1 MVEACVK
8 QWGTGLSLSI
18 DYDSPTALRRFLDE
32 RGFGMQK
39 KFGQNFLINR
49 NARERLVDALGAE
62 PGETVWEVGPGLGA
76 MTAILLERGLSMTA
90 FEIDRGFAAA
100 LRECFGELDS
110 FRLVEGDALK
120 TWPVEQRER
129 GLGRYFFGN
138 LPYNIA
144 AVLIAS
150 FIESGAYF
158 DRAVVTVQKEV
169 AKRMAAKAGDEDYSS
184 FSVLCASA
192 YAVRPLLTLKPA
204 SFYPAPNVD
213 SAAVAMD
220 RLSASAPGAASRYF
234 RPLVRALFSSRRKTV
249 RNNLE
254 TFASAALGS
263 AAPGAKPSASGELAA
278 AALSAA
284 GIDGKLRAERLS
296 FEEFAALA
304 AAFESLIA
312 GVAKP

>member
-1 MVEACVK
+1 M
-8 QWGTGLSLSI
+8 LSLSI
-18 DYDSPTALRRFLDE
+18 DYDSPSSLRRFLDE

-49 NARERLVDALGAE
+49 GARERLVDALGAE
-62 PGETVWEVGPGLGA
+62 GGQTVWEVGPGLGA
-76 MTAILLERGLSMTA
+76 MTAILLERGLITTA

-100 LRECFGELDS
+100 LRECFAEAPN

-120 TWPVEQRER
+120 TWPAEARER
-129 GLGRYFFGN
+129 GLPRYFFGN

-150 FIESGAYF
+150 FIESGSYF

-169 AKRMAAKAGDEDYSS
+169 AKRMAARAGDADYSS
-184 FSVLCASA
+184 FSILCASA
-192 YAVRPLLTLKPA
+192 YAVKPLLTLKPA

-213 SAAVAMD
+213 SAAVVME
-220 RLSASAPGAASRYF
+220 RLPAAAPGAASRYF

-254 TFASAALGS
+254 TFASAVLGS

-278 AALSAA
+278 AALAAA
-284 GIDGKLRAERLS
+284 GIDGGLRAERLS
-296 FEEFAALA
+296 FEQFAALA
-304 AAFESLIA
+304 AAFETLVGGA
-312 GVAKP
+312 RPE